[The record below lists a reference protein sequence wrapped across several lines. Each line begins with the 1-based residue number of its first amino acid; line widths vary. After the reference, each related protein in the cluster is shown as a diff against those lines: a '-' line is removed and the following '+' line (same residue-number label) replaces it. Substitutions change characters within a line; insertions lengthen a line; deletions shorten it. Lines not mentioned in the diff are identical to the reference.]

1 MIKKN
6 YFSGRTLHV
15 DVNMHLKNM
24 LLKTIFDK
32 KSRILVHPFGIT
44 IETFIQL
51 YNEADANINKPRSV
65 LTMTTDLVSVLIGQ
79 EHIMCFNKVVE
90 EVHALMPVSFILNY
104 FSID

>member
-1 MIKKN
+1 
-6 YFSGRTLHV
+6 
-15 DVNMHLKNM
+15 M

-32 KSRILVHPFGIT
+32 KSRILVYPFGVT

-51 YNEADANINKPRSV
+51 YNEADAKIDRPRSV
-65 LTMTTDLVSVLIGQ
+65 LTVTTDLVSVLIGQ

-90 EVHALMPVSFILNY
+90 EVHALMTVSFILNY